1 MNDAAASPPA
11 TISLLIERANAGDS
25 EALNR
30 LFAALYPELHTM
42 ARSRLRRNAP
52 LTLLDTTSLL
62 HEVYLRLVKL
72 GELKVENR
80 AHFLAYA
87 SRTMRSIIVDFAR
100 RRLADRRGGAA
111 PDLELGTDVVSSARS
126 GEAEVV
132 RVHDALL
139 ELALVDERLVRV
151 VEMRYFG
158 GLSEDEIAAALGVT
172 DRTVRRDWEKAR
184 MLLSVALK

>member
-100 RRLADRRGGAA
+100 RRLADRRGGST

-126 GEAEVV
+126 GEEEVV